1 MRKYRVQHRKEKE
14 KKSEDDDDEN
24 KPLSTAKIPYIKGLS
39 EEIRRILGQYK
50 IRTVFRTTET
60 LGRILT
66 KVKDPTPPE
75 ERPGIVYKIK
85 CICGEFYIGETGR
98 SLTAR
103 MKEHRAACRL
113 AAFERSA
120 VAEHA
125 WQAGHEIEWDDV
137 EILDTATD
145 LQERK
150 VKEAVYIRLAP
161 KGLKMNRDEGK
172 ELSSL
177 WIRTI
182 SQARKKPPHEPHPPR
197 EPRPRDN
204 RPPLRVRQRAPTTSP
219 APRQPTPPEGPPP
232 AVRRPT
238 PSLRRSRRLASTT
251 PQGALDTPTIELT
264 I

>member
-1 MRKYRVQHRKEKE
+1 M
-14 KKSEDDDDEN
+14 
-24 KPLSTAKIPYIKGLS
+24 
-39 EEIRRILGQYK
+39 
-50 IRTVFRTTET
+50 FRTTET

-85 CICGEFYIGETGR
+85 CICGDFYIGETGR

-145 LQERK
+145 L
-150 VKEAVYIRLAP
+150 
-161 KGLKMNRDEGK
+161 
-172 ELSSL
+172 SC
-177 WIRTI
+177 
-182 SQARKKPPHEPHPPR
+182 
-197 EPRPRDN
+197 
-204 RPPLRVRQRAPTTSP
+204 TSG
-219 APRQPTPPEGPPP
+219 TE
-232 AVRRPT
+232 V
-238 PSLRRSRRLASTT
+238 
-251 PQGALDTPTIELT
+251 E
-264 I
+264 